1 MPVLN
6 ESTIRSALKEF
17 IVESFLF
24 GSTEQTFYDSDSFM
38 EKVIVD
44 STGVLELTSFV
55 EEQYNFEI
63 EDKEMTPENLDSIN
77 NLVGFIT
84 RKTGNMG

>member
-1 MPVLN
+1 M
-6 ESTIRSALKEF
+6 
-17 IVESFLF
+17 F
-24 GSTEQTFYDSDSFM
+24 GDTEQIFDDSDSFM
-38 EKVIVD
+38 EKGIVD

-55 EEQYNFEI
+55 EEQYNIEI
-63 EDKEMTPENLDSIN
+63 EDEEIIPENLDSIN

>member
-24 GSTEQTFYDSDSFM
+24 GSTEQTFDDSDSFM
-38 EKVIVD
+38 EKGIVD